1 MILDVL
7 EALSPITQEELL
19 GYLSEEYG
27 MESGMIP
34 YSAIKQYYHNGVY
47 SMDFKQI
54 PEPRAELLRAALTED
69 FYFLDEIKGLYK
81 KLFPEADPEELNP
94 YSLKSLGFQVKSNY
108 AIQHYPS
115 AGVFFTALLTREDV
129 FDIGPLQ
136 RRYGSIV
143 MFTQTYA
150 ELLKARRLFRYEK
163 NQIISFRRLAR
174 LNVSEELIEDYCRSV
189 QAFTEE
195 GSYFT
200 IFSLRQDGFAH
211 QLDMLGLSDY
221 FYASLLASDERF
233 SACRMFNELVLVN
246 GGFARQPSRQDFLV
260 SQLREYD
267 SVEPEEFM
275 QDIQDRFGITIP
287 DRYAVTGAVRDS
299 ELYYD
304 EIMDKIYRDKSLYY
318 AELDE

>member
-1 MILDVL
+1 MV
-7 EALSPITQEELL
+7 
-19 GYLSEEYG
+19 
-27 MESGMIP
+27 
-34 YSAIKQYYHNGVY
+34 N
-47 SMDFKQI
+47 
-54 PEPRAELLRAALTED
+54 
-69 FYFLDEIKGLYK
+69 
-81 KLFPEADPEELNP
+81 
-94 YSLKSLGFQVKSNY
+94 SNY
-108 AIQHYPS
+108 AVQHYPS
-115 AGVFFTALLTREDV
+115 AGAYFTYLLTKDDV
-129 FDIGPLQ
+129 FDLSPLR

-143 MFTQTYA
+143 MFTQTFYD
-150 ELLKARRLFRYEK
+150 LQKAHRLFLFEK
-163 NQIISFRRLAR
+163 DRIISSRRLAR

-211 QLDMLGLSDY
+211 QLDMLGLGDY

-233 SACRMFNELVLVN
+233 SACRMFNELALVN
-246 GGFARQPSRQDFLV
+246 GAFARQLSRQDFLV